1 MSVVSSSDAG
11 GPWGYD
17 KRQQLAARV
26 TELNAEGLRRVLVL
40 IFGDAPMRPNDEFTV
55 DFERLDAPICDV
67 LDDYVGAAADDRAFR
82 RARAALGLDASPPRD
97 VAPLPDSPAPKAPA
111 AAPAP
116 APAEAP
122 EPSPSKKRGHREVE
136 MLSAAPPPSKFVKKK
151 KVDPAV
157 KAAADAKKK
166 AEAKAKAEARAKA
179 KAEAEAKAAEA
190 KRQAK
195 AKAEAEAAEAKRRA
209 EAEAAAEEAK
219 RKAKEE
225 KAKKARE
232 AKEAREAD
240 APADEALARMALLQA
255 AAKATFGALPARL
268 EVRGGGGYE
277 AASVIAQAK
286 RGASHR
292 HLALFDGDLSLQ
304 WLDASGPRKA
314 KWRAVDAAR
323 AAPSAAGVG
332 PARCDAVLAW
342 LVSLD
347 VAEPLL
353 HMDPHLRT
361 LLPRHVAKCRDL
373 PGGSTLQRCRD
384 RLARRAYVDAG
395 HFAADVRAVHAT
407 VLALCA
413 KTPPPSWRPDGGTA
427 RRSGPDLETILHCA
441 QVFASAFE
449 TKWAAVLATSS
460 SAPGGPDARAAAAA
474 WRAERS
480 RAPAAAAADVAGGAV
495 PAREAALGRAVEV
508 YWDGEDEWFRGV
520 LAKYRDRDDKHWCD
534 YDDGTSEWIRLADH
548 AVRLATGDAAVG
560 APHAGDGD
568 GGDDAAAGGVSCQ
581 KLGMLVWAK
590 SGAYP
595 WWPGEVCLQT
605 VDEIMDAFPPGAGG
619 DGAHARKCTV
629 LYFGETQFDMV
640 EPESRVRP
648 FDAAN
653 PRELAKVKPP
663 ADLKLAIKLAI
674 ARSKELRASGADD
687 DGGSLAL

>member
-111 AAPAP
+111 PAPAP
-116 APAEAP
+116 AAAEAP

-136 MLSAAPPPSKFVKKK
+136 MLSAGPPSSKFVKKK

-332 PARCDAVLAW
+332 PATCDAVLSW

-413 KTPPPSWRPDGGTA
+413 KTPPPSWRADGGTA

-449 TKWAAVLATSS
+449 TKWAA
-460 SAPGGPDARAAAAA
+460 
-474 WRAERS
+474 
-480 RAPAAAAADVAGGAV
+480 
-495 PAREAALGRAVEV
+495 AALGRAVEV

-560 APHAGDGD
+560 APPAGDGD

>member
-67 LDDYVGAAADDRAFR
+67 LDDYVGAAADDRA
-82 RARAALGLDASPPRD
+82 
-97 VAPLPDSPAPKAPA
+97 PAPKAPA
-111 AAPAP
+111 PGAGASGG
-116 APAEAP
+116 AEAP

-136 MLSAAPPPSKFVKKK
+136 MLSAGPPPSKFVKKK

-332 PARCDAVLAW
+332 PATCDAVLSW

-413 KTPPPSWRPDGGTA
+413 KTPPPSWRADGGTA

-480 RAPAAAAADVAGGAV
+480 RAPARGRGRRPAARSR
-495 PAREAALGRAVEV
+495 REAALGRAVEV

-560 APHAGDGD
+560 APPAGDGD